1 METLPKLPT
10 RGAPAGILTLSGA
23 MSFLKNPAI
32 KQDLSSLKFQKEET
46 ETEDEYNVR
55 LMIDLIYLVT
65 TNLEVMLPALVKL
78 DGSIK
83 LEDLESRSTDE
94 SLVWIETVIN
104 ENQPNLTAFTDF
116 LARVMKQDSPTA

>member
-32 KQDLSSLKFQKEET
+32 KQDLSSLKLQKSET
-46 ETEDEYNVR
+46 ETDDEYNIR
-55 LMIDLIYLVT
+55 LMVDVLFLVSS
-65 TNLEVMLPALVKL
+65 NLEVMLPALVKL

-94 SLVWIETVIN
+94 SLVWIEEVLT
-104 ENQPNLTAFTDF
+104 ENKPNFTAFTDF
-116 LARVMKQDSPTA
+116 LGRVMKQESPTA

>member
-32 KQDLSSLKFQKEET
+32 KQDLSSLKLQKSET
-46 ETEDEYNVR
+46 ETDDEHNIR
-55 LMIDLIYLVT
+55 LMVDILFLVSSH
-65 TNLEVMLPALVKL
+65 LETVLPAIVKL

-83 LEDLESRSTDE
+83 LEDLEAHSTEDA
-94 SLVWIETVIN
+94 LVWIETVVT
-104 ENQPNLTAFTDF
+104 ENQPNLKAFTDF
-116 LARVMKQDSPTA
+116 LARVMSPNSPTA

>member
-83 LEDLESRSTDE
+83 LEDLELHSMDE
-94 SLVWIETVIN
+94 ALVWIEEVLTDN
-104 ENQPNLTAFTDF
+104 KPNFTAFTDF
-116 LARVMKQDSPTA
+116 LGRVMKQESPTA